1 MISQFIHEEFETS
14 EKTKHIDHMEK
25 WRESGRVNT
34 VLFTAGAAVAMACL
48 KRVIL
53 MVFLMEQWRASVF
66 LLLNLV
72 LLAIVFTSIS
82 SGTSNIDRNRD
93 CENDKGEGIKSN
105 RDCQSA
111 PQAVEEVKECED
123 EMCKSS
129 ARGGGESEQE
139 RDEDDTEEEE
149 EEVRKLSEEDLN
161 EKVEAFIVMF
171 RQHLVSDARN

>member
-1 MISQFIHEEFETS
+1 
-14 EKTKHIDHMEK
+14 MEK

-82 SGTSNIDRNRD
+82 SGTSNINRNRD
-93 CENDKGEGIKSN
+93 CENDNGEGIKSN
-105 RDCQSA
+105 GGGKKRREYRCQSA